1 MYYYIA
7 EIVVKILT
15 ALAVTLIGVGGAW
28 LSAKFAKRGELANIN
43 AAQQEL
49 VSMAQLTVG
58 ELQQTIVDGMKEV
71 AADGKLTN
79 EDMLMLGGM
88 LVEKTINKMSEPSI
102 KLLEAAGVDIIALIH
117 GAGEAM
123 ISRMKTLP

>member
-7 EIVVKILT
+7 EIVVKIVV

-28 LSAKFAKRGELANIN
+28 LSAKLAKRGELANIN

-58 ELQQTIVDGMKEV
+58 ELQQTIVDGMKEF

-79 EDMLMLGGM
+79 EDMLMLGNM

-123 ISRMKTLP
+123 ISRMKSLP